1 MLLIAIKSRASDIH
15 IEPNEKEVNIRFRV
29 D

>member
-1 MLLIAIKSRASDIH
+1 MFLNAIKSRASDIH
-15 IEPNEKEVNIRFRV
+15 IEPNEKEVNIRIRV

>member
-1 MLLIAIKSRASDIH
+1 MFLNAIKARASDIH
-15 IEPNEKEVNIRFRV
+15 IEPNEKEVNIRIRV